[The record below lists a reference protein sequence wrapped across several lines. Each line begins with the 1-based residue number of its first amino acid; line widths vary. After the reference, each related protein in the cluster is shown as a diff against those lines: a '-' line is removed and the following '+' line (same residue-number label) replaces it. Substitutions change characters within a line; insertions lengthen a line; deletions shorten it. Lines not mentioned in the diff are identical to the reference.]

1 MGATRLTLILLV
13 SFCLVALWMG
23 CGGKYDK
30 PLEVYKEMPTG
41 AYNYAD
47 SLTGFISASYIS
59 MAGGNIFVTLG
70 TGEVGRYYSSGGRMV
85 DVVFG
90 GLDHSTSVGTSSY
103 AVAVADSSDVL
114 TVKVY
119 STEGGD
125 PALVIQDPEWRNIS
139 GLAVDDDGSVYVADR
154 VRNFVR
160 SYDSQGNRRFEV
172 DLADSGFGIGHV
184 ISPRGLCFDG
194 EALLIA
200 EADGEKAQVQKI
212 AIDQPQ
218 TGIPFSSEVFFI
230 STFTD
235 EEGNDIDLIQPVAVD
250 VDDQG
255 RILVLDQALGKIFR
269 FTEDGVP
276 DAIVNDPEDEGEGPD
291 VLEGATSLGTFFS
304 IQSLRENVYCLET
317 KRGVIHRWE
326 EAEKQIEEE
335 GL

>member
-1 MGATRLTLILLV
+1 MRAIRLILILLV
-13 SFCLVALWMG
+13 STYLLGLWTG

-41 AYNYAD
+41 VYNYAD
-47 SLTGFISASYIS
+47 SLIGFTDASCIS
-59 MAGGNIFVTLG
+59 MTGGNIFVALG
-70 TGEVGRYYSSGGRMV
+70 AGGIGRYYTSGGRMD
-85 DVVFG
+85 DVVFA
-90 GLDHSTSVGTSSY
+90 GLDRATKVGTSLY
-103 AVAVADSSDVL
+103 AVAVADSSDIL

-125 PALVIQDPEWRNIS
+125 PTLVVHDPEWRKIS
-139 GLAVDDDGSVYVADR
+139 GLAVDDDGNVYVADR

-160 SYDSQGNRRFEV
+160 SYDSQGARRFEV

-184 ISPRGLCFDG
+184 LSPRGLCFDG

-218 TGIPFSSEVFFI
+218 TGIPFSAEVFFI

-235 EEGNDIDLIQPVAVD
+235 EGGNDIDLVRPVAVD
-250 VDDQG
+250 VDGQG

-269 FTEDGVP
+269 FTEDGLP
-276 DAIVNDPEDEGEGPD
+276 DAIVNDPDDEKQGPD
-291 VLEGATSLGTFFS
+291 VLDGATSIGTFFS
-304 IQSLRENVYCLET
+304 IQVRRENVFCLET
-317 KRGVIHRWE
+317 GTGRIHRWE
-326 EAEKQIEEE
+326 EAQKQVEEE

>member
-1 MGATRLTLILLV
+1 MTVTRLTLTLLL
-13 SFCLVALWMG
+13 SLCLVGAWVG

-47 SLTGFISASYIS
+47 SLTGFTSASCMS
-59 MAGGNIFVTLG
+59 MTGGNIFVSLG
-70 TGEVGRYYSSGGRMV
+70 TGEVGRYYNNGAQV
-85 DVVFG
+85 ADVVYAR
-90 GLDHSTSVGTSSY
+90 LDYSTSVGTSLN
-103 AVAVADSSDVL
+103 AVAVADSSDSL

-125 PALVIQDPEWRNIS
+125 PMVVIHDPEWQRIG
-139 GLAVDDDGSVYVADR
+139 GLAVDDDGNIYVSDA

-160 SYDSQGNRRFEV
+160 SYDSEGNRRFEV

-184 ISPRGLCFDG
+184 LTPRGLFFDG

-200 EADGEKAQVQKI
+200 EGNGEKAQVQRI

-218 TGIPFSSEVFFI
+218 TGIPFSAEVFFI

-235 EEGNDIDLIQPVAVD
+235 DDGNDIDLVRPVAVA
-250 VDDQG
+250 VDGQG
-255 RILVLDQALGKIFR
+255 RILVLDQVLGKIFR
-269 FTEDGVP
+269 YTEDGYS
-276 DAIVNDPEDEGEGPD
+276 DAIVNDPEDEGGGPD
-291 VLEGATSLGTFFS
+291 VLGGATSIGTHFN
-304 IQSLRENVYCLET
+304 IRSLRENVYCLET
-317 KRGVIHRWE
+317 NTGLIHRWE
-326 EAEKQIEEE
+326 EAEKQAEEE